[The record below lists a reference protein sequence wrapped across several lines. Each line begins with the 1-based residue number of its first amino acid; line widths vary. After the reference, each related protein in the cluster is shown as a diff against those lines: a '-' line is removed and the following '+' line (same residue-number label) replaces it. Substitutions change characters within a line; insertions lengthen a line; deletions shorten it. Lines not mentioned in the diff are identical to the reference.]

1 MMKSKSIEV
10 NFTKVE
16 TSSKPSYEKWK
27 KIKQETS
34 KAFNVRFT
42 SGKIKKKK
50 KVNLKKAKGF
60 AYGNV
65 GNFKSIAWSTQLKI
79 VKEVSVIFV
88 H

>member
-34 KAFNVRFT
+34 KASFVPSN

-50 KVNLKKAKGF
+50 NPKKANCF
-60 AYGNV
+60 AYWKV
-65 GNFKSIAWSTQLKI
+65 GHFKKDCKDKLDKKSQ
-79 VKEVSVIFV
+79 
-88 H
+88 